1 MKPALPLFALAALA
15 LACNGVPQAERA
27 RIKAQLDSLAAVAK
41 ADSLARAAVED
52 SLRDGHH
59 VYRDREGL
67 MLMEGELRDRKRVG
81 VWTSYERD
89 GRVKSRTEYR
99 DGLAH
104 GLTTVFHPNGNL
116 YYSGDAVGEW
126 RFFDLSGKLLRTVA
140 YDSAGT
146 RLPDPR

>member
-1 MKPALPLFALAALA
+1 
-15 LACNGVPQAERA
+15 
-27 RIKAQLDSLAAVAK
+27 
-41 ADSLARAAVED
+41 
-52 SLRDGHH
+52 
-59 VYRDREGL
+59 

-89 GRVKSRTEYR
+89 GRLKSRTEYR

-116 YYSGDAVGEW
+116 YYSGESRNGHAVGEW